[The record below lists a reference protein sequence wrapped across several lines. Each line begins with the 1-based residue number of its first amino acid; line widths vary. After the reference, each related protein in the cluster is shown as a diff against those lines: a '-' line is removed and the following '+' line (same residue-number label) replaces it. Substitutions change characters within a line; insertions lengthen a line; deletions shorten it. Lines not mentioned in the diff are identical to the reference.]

1 VVDFKD
7 YNIAFYLKY
16 YINETYEKGTKE
28 TLRDYLAQ
36 SKEER
41 NNTDLANIKDLTP
54 EFS

>member
-1 VVDFKD
+1 VVDFAD

-16 YINETYEKGTKE
+16 YINEAYEKGTEE
-28 TLRDYLAQ
+28 TLRNYLTQ

-41 NNTDLANIKDLTP
+41 ESVDLANIKDLTP